1 MIGLTGKY
9 VIMREFIDII
19 TEAATKQDVQEILTQ
34 NGYTDLKISGNKIAV
49 LVQVPDGQTKDAFR
63 LKVLQDLEGIINAA
77 NPDLDARYSP
87 YRNISS
93 IGHVDFWESPVK
105 LLVKDKGVQGDKSA
119 GVANEIELA
128 GILQSVIDKYGSA
141 HITFVDPRGKSLTI
155 NNCNKVDI
163 SGRDAKGRK
172 KADVVL
178 ISPDRNLPISIKKLN
193 AEAWESADT
202 LFGSKARGIIND
214 LRDAGIVKLQR
225 LESSSEAR
233 PIFALSKEIVV
244 EPTEEEA
251 MSAIFGSDLNPQ
263 GGIVIQTFK
272 PEHFVQEG
280 NEVRVEC
287 HAVITNRDEIPES
300 HLMVWLLRNDST
312 RNSAALGIPGIR
324 IMAVTLTRG
333 IGKTGKKDVIL
344 VDQNGKLVDR
354 NYNPKDEQDQEV
366 TTKDLKQFDPEKT
379 RVQIKHPGRREKPRD
394 KDTTPRQKRDK

>member
-1 MIGLTGKY
+1 
-9 VIMREFIDII
+9 MREFIDII

-49 LVQVPDGQTKDAFR
+49 LVQVPDGQTKEAFR

>member
-1 MIGLTGKY
+1 
-9 VIMREFIDII
+9 MREFIDII

>member
-1 MIGLTGKY
+1 
-9 VIMREFIDII
+9 MREFINIL
-19 TEAATKQDVQEILTQ
+19 TEAATKQELQDILAQ

-49 LVQVPDGQTKDAFR
+49 LVQVPDGQIKDAFR

-77 NPDLDARYSP
+77 NPELDARYSP

-93 IGHVDFWESPVK
+93 IGHVEFWESPVK
-105 LLVKDKGVQGDKSA
+105 LLVKDKGIQGDKSA

-141 HITFVDPRGKSLTI
+141 HVTFVDHRGKSLTI

-178 ISPDRNLPISIKKLN
+178 VSPDRNLPISIKKLN

-202 LFGSKARGIIND
+202 LFGQKAREIID
-214 LRDAGIVKLQR
+214 KLREDGIVKLR
-225 LESSSEAR
+225 KLEASSEAQ

-272 PEHFVQEG
+272 PEHFVQDG
-280 NEVRVEC
+280 NKVNVEC
-287 HAVITNRDEIPES
+287 HAVITNKDEIPES
-300 HLMVWLLRNDST
+300 HLMVWLLRNDSN
-312 RNSAALGIPGIR
+312 RNSAALGIRGIR

-333 IGKTGKKDVIL
+333 IGRTGKKDVIL
-344 VDQNGKLVDR
+344 VDQNGNLVDK
-354 NYNPKDEQDQEV
+354 NYTPNDEKEQEV
-366 TTKDLKQFDPEKT
+366 TVKDLKQFDPEKT
-379 RVQIKHPGRREKPRD
+379 RVQIKHPGRRAEPRE

>member
-1 MIGLTGKY
+1 
-9 VIMREFIDII
+9 MRELINIL
-19 TEAATKQDVQEILTQ
+19 TEAATKQDIQDILAQ

-63 LKVLQDLEGIINAA
+63 FKVLQDLEGIINAA

-93 IGHVDFWESPVK
+93 IGHVDFVDSPVK

-141 HITFVDPRGKSLTI
+141 NVTFIDPRGKSLTI
-155 NNCNKVDI
+155 NNCNKIDI

-178 ISPDRNLPISIKKLN
+178 VSPDRNLPISIKKLN

-202 LFGSKARGIIND
+202 LFGQKARGIID
-214 LRDAGIVKLQR
+214 KLREDGILKLKR
-225 LESSSEAR
+225 LESSSEAQ

-251 MSAIFGSDLNPQ
+251 MSAIFGSDLNPK

-280 NEVRVEC
+280 NNVRVEC
-287 HAVITNRDEIPES
+287 HAVITTQEEIPES
-300 HLMVWLLRNDST
+300 HLMVWLLRNDSG
-312 RNSAALGIPGIR
+312 RNSRALGIPGIR

-333 IGKTGKKDVIL
+333 IGRTGKKDVIL
-344 VDQNGKLVDR
+344 VDQYGNVVER
-354 NYNPKDEQDQEV
+354 NFDPSDEKDQEV
-366 TTKDLKQFDPEKT
+366 TTKDLKNFDPEKT
-379 RVQIKHPGRREKPRD
+379 RVQIKPPGRRAEPRD
-394 KDTTPRQKRDK
+394 KDTPPRQKRDK